1 MNEWGVVGV
10 LIALVTF
17 GIAVVKPIVS
27 LTRTITELT
36 VVVRQLKDDMDVQ
49 KENAHDAHRRLWDRE
64 KEQDR
69 QLADHELR
77 LGKLEDR

>member
-10 LIALVTF
+10 LISLATF
-17 GIAVVKPIVS
+17 GIAVIKPIVA

-36 VVVRQLKDDMDVQ
+36 VVVQGLKSDMDAQ
-49 KENAHDAHRRLWDRE
+49 KEHAHDAHRRLWERE
-64 KEQDR
+64 AEQDK

-77 LGKLEDR
+77 IGILEGE